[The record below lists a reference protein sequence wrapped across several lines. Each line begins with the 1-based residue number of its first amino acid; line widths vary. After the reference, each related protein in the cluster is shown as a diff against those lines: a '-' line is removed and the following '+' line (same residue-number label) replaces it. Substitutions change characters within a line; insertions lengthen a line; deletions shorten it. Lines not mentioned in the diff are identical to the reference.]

1 MHQSVGTSDRIEYDS
16 KTALHLARTMD
27 EFRSRLIEQGLSFAQ
42 QYTMKKGIKKFGEA
56 GKIAAT
62 KEADQLYKRETFR
75 PILVK
80 DLSPSEK
87 RRAQESFMFLTEKRD
102 GSVKGRLV
110 YNGAGTRSYITK
122 EDSASPTVSTESL
135 FITSAIDAHER
146 RDVLTADVPNAFV
159 QTKLPDAKVN
169 EDRVT
174 MKITGELVD
183 MMVELNHS
191 AYSKYVVRE
200 GKRKVIYVVVL
211 RALYGMM
218 VASLLWYAKF
228 RKDLESIGFE
238 FNPYDPYVAN
248 RMKNGK

>member
-1 MHQSVGTSDRIEYDS
+1 MNLIHKKDGSKKQPKRKKAKSVRFEDQERAISQRSEACHNLVHQSVGTSDRIEYDS
-16 KTALHLARTMD
+16 KTALYMARTMD
-27 EFRSRLIEQGLSFAQ
+27 EFRSRSIEQGLSFAQ

-87 RRAQESFMFLTEKRD
+87 RKAQESFMFLTEKRD

-135 FITSAIDAHER
+135 FITSAIDAHEC
-146 RDVLTADVPNAFV
+146 
-159 QTKLPDAKVN
+159 
-169 EDRVT
+169 
-174 MKITGELVD
+174 
-183 MMVELNHS
+183 
-191 AYSKYVVRE
+191 
-200 GKRKVIYVVVL
+200 
-211 RALYGMM
+211 
-218 VASLLWYAKF
+218 
-228 RKDLESIGFE
+228 
-238 FNPYDPYVAN
+238 
-248 RMKNGK
+248 